1 MLAYSVFLV
10 SKTRQNGQCNVIF
23 LPYRYNGVYV
33 KIIKVHFSIIWI
45 LGDRVQVQQM
55 LLVLAA
61 GAGIHILPKLFRG
74 NLSN

>member
-1 MLAYSVFLV
+1 M
-10 SKTRQNGQCNVIF
+10 
-23 LPYRYNGVYV
+23 

-45 LGDRVQVQQM
+45 LGDWVQVQQM

-61 GAGIHILPKLFRG
+61 GAGAGVHILPKLFSG

>member
-1 MLAYSVFLV
+1 M
-10 SKTRQNGQCNVIF
+10 
-23 LPYRYNGVYV
+23 

-55 LLVLAA
+55 LLAA
-61 GAGIHILPKLFRG
+61 GAGAGAGVHILPKLFRG

>member
-1 MLAYSVFLV
+1 M
-10 SKTRQNGQCNVIF
+10 
-23 LPYRYNGVYV
+23 

-55 LLVLAA
+55 LLAAA
-61 GAGIHILPKLFRG
+61 GAGVHILPKLFRG